1 MTPKY
6 QRRLPSIAEGMTAS
20 QRYHWG
26 NVRIVEITDTGALVE
41 RGGERWRVLRDHL
54 CQPFKE
60 A

>member
-1 MTPKY
+1 
-6 QRRLPSIAEGMTAS
+6 MTAS